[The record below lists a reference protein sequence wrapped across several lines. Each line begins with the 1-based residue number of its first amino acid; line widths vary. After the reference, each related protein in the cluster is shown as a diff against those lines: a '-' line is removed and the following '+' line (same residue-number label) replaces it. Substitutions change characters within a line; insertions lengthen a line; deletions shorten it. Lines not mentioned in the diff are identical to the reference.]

1 MESKTVNTSVSGYAL
16 TLGAAIAVLTGCGG
30 SQSPIGAPGAMPKG
44 VASQNA
50 GNDSKSPIQ
59 HIVLLIQEDRS
70 FNDLFATT
78 KVGCMEVLHG
88 KHFKRVTVPL
98 RESNLA
104 GGPYF
109 MGNYFAYLK
118 SYDHGT
124 MCGFNLTRRGNLAYE
139 YVNPAQIRP
148 YRTAAADYALADA
161 MFQTQGSGDFTAH
174 QDLIRGGTE
183 VNSTASVI
191 DDPLPFGFGCD
202 SKPGTTTN
210 LITNKPAYERDKG
223 PFPCFTYNTLQ
234 TLLDAKSISWK
245 YYTPLTPAWDAFSA
259 IAAVWD
265 NPSEKAE
272 HISTPETNV
281 LSDVANGTLPAMSWV
296 IPSFT
301 NSDASGHKEDRGPV
315 WVSRVVDAI
324 GRSAYWNSTAIVIV
338 WDDWGGF
345 YDPIPPPFIDNQGG
359 AGFRVPMIV
368 VSPYVPQGEVSHTI
382 YEFGSIVRFIED
394 TWKLGRLG
402 TTDTTSK
409 SIGDMFR
416 FHQSP
421 RAFVPISS

>member
-1 MESKTVNTSVSGYAL
+1 MTVAL
-16 TLGAAIAVLTGCGG
+16 LAGCGG
-30 SQSPIGAPGAMPKG
+30 LQPPISAPGAMPDAT
-44 VASQNA
+44 ASQSEA
-50 GNDSKSPIQ
+50 RDSKSPIR

-78 KVGCMEVLHG
+78 KVGCMVVVHG
-88 KHFKRVTVPL
+88 KHTKRVRVPL

-109 MGNYFAYLK
+109 LGNYRAYRE

-148 YRTAAADYALADA
+148 YLTAAADYALADR

-183 VNSTASVI
+183 VSSTASVI
-191 DDPLPFGFGCD
+191 DYPIPFGFGCN
-202 SKPGTTTN
+202 SNRTTLTS
-210 LITNKPAYERDKG
+210 LITNKPTYELGKG

-234 TLLDAKSISWK
+234 TILDAKSVSWK
-245 YYTPLTPAWDAFSA
+245 YYTPRRWAWDAFAA
-259 IAAVWD
+259 IAAVWN
-265 NPSEKAE
+265 NPSEYK
-272 HISTPETNV
+272 HISSPETNV
-281 LSDVANGTLPAMSWV
+281 LSDIAHGTLPAMSWV
-296 IPSFT
+296 IPSFV
-301 NSDASGHKEDRGPV
+301 NSDAAGRNKDHGPA

-324 GRSAYWNSTAIVIV
+324 GESSYWNSTAIVIV

-368 VSPYVPQGEVSHTI
+368 VSPYVAQGEVSHMT
-382 YEFGSIVRFIED
+382 YGFGSIVRFIED

-402 TTDTTSK
+402 TTDTTCR
-409 SIGDMFR
+409 SIGDMFH
-416 FHQSP
+416 FQQPP
-421 RAFVPISS
+421 RTFVPISS